1 MIIQRTQNAARN
13 VAFGVLYKLYV
24 TIIPFFMRTA
34 MIYFMGVQ
42 YLGLDGI
49 FLSVISVLNLAE
61 LGVGSAMVYS
71 MYKPIAE
78 DDKSTICALMNL
90 YRRYYRIIGLVIA
103 VAGICLF
110 PFIPRLV
117 KDDLPPEINI
127 YLLYTLH
134 LSATVLSYWLFAY
147 KNSLLNAHQRRD
159 LISKVTIATS
169 TVKYILQ
176 LLVMIFV
183 KNYYLFVVILL
194 ATQIMQNLLCA
205 VVSNTY
211 YPMYKAQ
218 GSLTCEK
225 ISDIN
230 KRIRDLFTA
239 KVSTA
244 VVHSSDSVIV
254 SAFLG
259 LTVLAVYQNYFYI
272 ITALTGM
279 VEIIFQAS
287 MAGIGNSIVV
297 ESKAKNYTDFKKL
310 TLIIAWLAGFCTCCL
325 LCLFQPF
332 MRIWMNGNETL
343 MLGMGEVICLCVYF
357 FVSEINRITNTYKD
371 AAGLWHETKFVPLA
385 NAIVNLTLNL
395 ILVRFWGLYGV
406 LLSTVIGFVV
416 VEIPLLL
423 RNLFRTIF
431 DKDGLWPHVR
441 NLIYYTVVTVLACAL
456 TYAACLPIHLSDILT
471 LLVCGAICMIL
482 PNIIFYAAYHKK
494 PEFKQ
499 CLMMID
505 FITKG
510 RLGKLISLLNK
521 LKTEYICNK

>member
-1 MIIQRTQNAARN
+1 MFYNT
-13 VAFGVLYKLYV
+13 YT
-24 TIIPFFMRTA
+24 TIIPFLMRTA

-42 YLGLDGI
+42 YLGLNGI
-49 FLSVISVLNLAE
+49 FASVINVLNLAE

-78 DDKSTICALMNL
+78 DDHSTICALMNL

-103 VAGICLF
+103 AAGLCLL
-110 PFIPRLV
+110 PFIPLLV

-127 YLLYTLH
+127 YLLYMLH
-134 LSATVLSYWLFAY
+134 LSATVLSYWLFAF
-147 KNSLLNAHQRRD
+147 KNSLLQAHQRSD
-159 LISKVTIATS
+159 LISKITIATS

-205 VVSNTY
+205 VVSNMY

-218 GSLTCEK
+218 GSLSRDK

-244 VVHSSDSVIV
+244 VVNSSDPVVV

-259 LTVLAVYQNYFYI
+259 LSILAVYQNYFYI
-272 ITALTGM
+272 ITALISM
-279 VEIIFQAS
+279 IEIIFWACT
-287 MAGIGNSIVV
+287 AGIGNSIVV
-297 ESKAKNYTDFKKL
+297 ESREKNFTDFKKL

-332 MRIWMNGNETL
+332 MRIWMNGNESL

-357 FVSEINRITNTYKD
+357 FISEINRILNTYKD
-371 AAGLWHETKFVPLA
+371 AAGLWRETKYVPLA
-385 NAIVNLTLNL
+385 NAVVNLSLNL
-395 ILVRFWGLYGV
+395 ILVQFWGLYGV
-406 LLSTVIGFVV
+406 LLSTLIGFVA

-423 RNLFRTIF
+423 HNLFRTIF
-431 DKDGLWPHVR
+431 EKDGLFSHVR
-441 NLIYYTVVTVLACAL
+441 NLLFYTGTTLFACVL
-456 TYAACLPIHLSDILT
+456 TYVVCLPVHLNDIAT
-471 LLVCGAICMIL
+471 LLVRSLICLIL
-482 PNIIFYAAYHKK
+482 PNLIFYAAYHKK

-499 CLMMID
+499 CLITID
-505 FITKG
+505 FLTKG
-510 RLGKLISLLNK
+510 KLGKLAAFSDMRSIHN
-521 LKTEYICNK
+521 